1 MGRSRARL
9 RVGLGAMLV
18 AGLALLLSGCA
29 GNGEGNMPNDP
40 GPVGGVE
47 LDLEAQIDKA
57 KQDISEE

>member
-1 MGRSRARL
+1 
-9 RVGLGAMLV
+9 MLV